1 MRTKGLIHNQLR
13 LNAKIKEV
21 FGSKYS
27 DWLDMATELRQ
38 SGYTYEQI
46 SKAFTKLGVP
56 VSTSTVSVW
65 MRSAQAA

>member
-1 MRTKGLIHNQLR
+1 MRPKGLIHNQLR
-13 LNAKIKEV
+13 LNARIKEV

-27 DWLDMATELRQ
+27 DWFDMAAKLRQ

-46 SKAFTKLGVP
+46 SKEFTKLGIP